1 MLEKLNPEIL
11 NINPLIAVVDDFL
24 SPAECTTLIQ
34 LAQGRLQRAT
44 VHDADANGAVS
55 ENRTNAHCAAPPAE
69 FPQVIPFLMKL
80 GMLLRIPVQQA
91 EGPMLLHY
99 TEAQEF
105 KPHSD
110 GITLDSDPARIERFE
125 RAGGQ
130 RLFSTLAYL
139 NDVEAGG
146 GTGFPELGVSV
157 APKQGRLLIFA
168 NTMAGSRDMANLSI
182 HAGEP
187 VTAGEKWA
195 AIAWWRENPVPVGQA

>member
-1 MLEKLNPEIL
+1 MLENFNPNIL

-24 SPAECTTLIQ
+24 SASECDALIT
-34 LAQGRLQRAT
+34 LAQGRLRRAT
-44 VHDADANGAVS
+44 VHNANSDGAVS
-55 ENRTNAHCAAPPAE
+55 QNRTNAHCSAPPGE
-69 FPQVIPFLMKL
+69 FPQVIPLLMKL
-80 GMLLRIPVQQA
+80 GMLLRIPMHHA

-99 TEAQEF
+99 TQAQEF
-105 KPHSD
+105 KPHAD
-110 GITLDSDPARIERFE
+110 GIMLDSNPERIERFQ

-139 NDVEAGG
+139 NDVEEGG

-195 AIAWWRENPVPVGQA
+195 AIAWWRENPVSEG